1 MHLVVL
7 WVCLCETVE
16 YRECHVVHDLARC
29 AVVFT
34 CGMCLYFTEKAWG
47 ERASEAFRDRRDR
60 LEELTRQVAAAEQSA
75 EQSAI
80 TATAELKASRVD

>member
-1 MHLVVL
+1 VHLVVL

-34 CGMCLYFTEKAWG
+34 CGMCLYSTEKAWG
-47 ERASEAFRDRRDR
+47 ERASEALRDRR
-60 LEELTRQVAAAEQSA
+60 EELTRQAAAA